1 MTNFEMLQFQSN
13 NLVTIIAKLET
24 NVDDREVL
32 LNSKVDVNIK
42 MNTFKITNL
51 TVEWLHMQISKLR
64 LINC

>member
-51 TVEWLHMQISKLR
+51 TVE
-64 LINC
+64 